1 MALAQ
6 VEEGQAPGEYLVHS
20 EFCSILLEIFM
31 VIMASLVVLVLI
43 PVFDK

>member
-6 VEEGQAPGEYLVHS
+6 VEEGQVPGEYLVHS
-20 EFCSILLEIFM
+20 EFCSILLEIFV